1 MKKLKILLMSLVT
14 VAVITSCGG
23 DNKSNETAAT
33 DGSAAANTETPA
45 DKAASDGAYDPQ
57 RGLGKWDESNV
68 DVSKFDPAMA
78 DAGKKIY
85 DVKCSSCHKLTDE
98 KLVGPGWKG
107 ITEKHKAYWLMNFI
121 ANPDPMINVDPE
133 LQKQL
138 EICMVRM
145 PNQNLNDTEAREVV
159 EFMRQN
165 DGAK

>member
-1 MKKLKILLMSLVT
+1 MSIVT
-14 VAVITSCGG
+14 VGVMTSCGG
-23 DNKSNETAAT
+23 GDKKAEDATAGTSTEAPAAT
-33 DGSAAANTETPA
+33 DA
-45 DKAASDGAYDPQ
+45 DKAATDGAYDPQ
-57 RGLGKWDESNV
+57 RGLGKWNESNV
-68 DVSKFDPAMA
+68 DVAKFDPTMA
-78 DAGKKIY
+78 EAGKKIF